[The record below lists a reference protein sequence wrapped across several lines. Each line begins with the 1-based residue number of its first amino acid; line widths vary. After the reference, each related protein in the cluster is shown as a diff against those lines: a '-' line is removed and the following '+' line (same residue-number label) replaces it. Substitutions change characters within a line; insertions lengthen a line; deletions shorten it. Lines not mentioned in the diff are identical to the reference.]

1 MSIVASSNS
10 SGFVMSE
17 PSMSMVASSDSS
29 GFVMPL
35 GMKMSFSPTDSQLVR
50 YFLCNSAPNFIIT
63 DCDLFGQEEPWE
75 IWDKY
80 LGVFNKYNP
89 DELYLFM
96 SSRKK
101 LSPKATGCRISRT
114 IGGGTWA
121 QKEPLKLVYDDED
134 GATTRGRKSI
144 GIKRKLRYHNQ
155 GSDHHTQ
162 WCLDEYTSLE
172 VANSCAIFRLR
183 KFKRQHKSPA
193 GICVQGF
200 IQPTL
205 PLGMKIWFSPTDSQ
219 LVRYFLV
226 SNFASNFIIY
236 DCDLFGQ
243 DEPWEI
249 WDKYSG
255 LFSDPPVL
263 YFFISSLKKMGY
275 KGRGC
280 NFERTVGSGTWNQKE
295 ASKVVYDNDDQERNP
310 IGRKRKLRYV
320 NQGSIHHGE
329 WYLEEYTS
337 LVDECAILLL
347 KKNERCKS
355 SSSESTSV
363 KRKRR
368 QIDQLEEKPRKKKAN
383 SKASRQLVTL
393 QDSDSL
399 DGHQRHTVT
408 SHTVPD
414 HHQPIPIQH
423 EDINNDIDN
432 IFPFFKDVDIG
443 TWEFP
448 SLDDFVMASPPL
460 HTDCDQQALAALDFP
475 SLDALASPRR
485 PPALVE
491 CDQQAL
497 ALVNTGDNHNLME
510 FCNDDDIIPWDFP
523 IVEDSSMASG
533 GRPQDECDQ
542 QALALPNADD
552 NLHLINDGIATWD
565 YPFVED
571 CSMTSLHPQVE
582 CDQQA
587 LSTLVD
593 TDDDLHFINEDIEAW
608 GFASVDD
615 FLMASPPPFVD
626 FDEHALALPGQV
638 MNL

>member
-35 GMKMSFSPTDSQLVR
+35 CMKMSFSPTDSQLVR
-50 YFLCNSAPNFIIT
+50 YFLCNSAPTFIIT

-80 LGVFNKYNP
+80 LGFFNKYNP
-89 DELYLFM
+89 DELYFFM
-96 SSRKK
+96 SSLKK
-101 LSPKATGCRISRT
+101 LSPKATSCRINRT

-134 GATTRGRKSI
+134 GATTQGRKSI

-172 VANSCAIFRLR
+172 VAISCAIFRLR

-236 DCDLFGQ
+236 DCNLFGQ

-255 LFSDPPVL
+255 LFSYPPVL

-280 NFERTVGSGTWNQKE
+280 NFDRTVGSGTWNQKE

-347 KKNERCKS
+347 RKNERCKS

-363 KRKRR
+363 RKRR

-399 DGHQRHTVT
+399 DGHQRHTFT

-423 EDINNDIDN
+423 EDIDNDIDN
-432 IFPFFKDVDIG
+432 TFPFFKDVDIG
-443 TWEFP
+443 TWDFP
-448 SLDDFVMASPPL
+448 SLDDFVMVSPPL

-475 SLDALASPRR
+475 SLDALASP
-485 PPALVE
+485 PPLVD

-497 ALVNTGDNHNLME
+497 AL
-510 FCNDDDIIPWDFP
+510 
-523 IVEDSSMASG
+523 A
-533 GRPQDECDQ
+533 
-542 QALALPNADD
+542 NADD
-552 NLHLINDGIATWD
+552 NLQLINDGIATWD